1 MIGRLRHLRADQ
13 GMTLV
18 EIMVA
23 GLVSA
28 VLFGAVAAILVSVQ
42 GVVNDEQTRSTG
54 NDQVRLAVEQL
65 DRELRSATMIYR
77 IDPHTLLAATRSNE
91 PTAGRRCV
99 QWRVLEGKLE
109 RRAWPITNPTAAST
123 WRVVAEHVV
132 NRDPS
137 IDEATFELVGPTT
150 DRGGATVEVALLAN
164 ESLSSD
170 PEATV
175 GLETTIHGRNV
186 DAGPAATPAPSP
198 PIPCDVLP

>member
-1 MIGRLRHLRADQ
+1 MSHGLRRLRADG

-28 VLFGAVAAILVSVQ
+28 VLLAAVAAILVTVQ
-42 GVVNDEQTRSTG
+42 RVVNDEQTRSTG

-77 IDPHTLLAATRSNE
+77 VDAHSLIAATRSNE
-91 PTAGRRCV
+91 PTAGRRCI
-99 QWRVLEGKLE
+99 QWRVLDGKLE
-109 RRAWPITNPTAAST
+109 RQAWPIGNPSAASG

-132 NRDPS
+132 NREPS
-137 IDEATFELVGPTT
+137 VAETTFELVGATT
-150 DRGGATVEVALLAN
+150 AEGGATVEVTILAN
-164 ESLSSD
+164 QNLGTD
-170 PEATV
+170 PGATV
-175 GLETTIHGRNV
+175 GVQTTIHGRNV
-186 DAGPAATPAPSP
+186 DLGPEATPAPNP